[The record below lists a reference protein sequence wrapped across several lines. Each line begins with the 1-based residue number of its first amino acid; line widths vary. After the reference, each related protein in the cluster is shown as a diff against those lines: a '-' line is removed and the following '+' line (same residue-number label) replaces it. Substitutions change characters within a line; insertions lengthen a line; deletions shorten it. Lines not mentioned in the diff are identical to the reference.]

1 MPPRP
6 PIVAAREAYAVFEG
20 RTGRPVPVGNQMR
33 YTFEVTR
40 VFRGQIP
47 MRVEV
52 YTPSHSAACG
62 RRFEADAEY
71 LVYAQKRKGQNGLR
85 DDMCSRT
92 RLSANAAEDYGA
104 LGGSHQPDGGPRPQV
119 TELDDGPTSEP
130 PRIEPSTPSANPQGP
145 PSQTPPA
152 TKRGCTTG
160 EMPHGTPALWLALLA
175 LLGIANPRPRILG

>member
-6 PIVAAREAYAVFEG
+6 PIVAARDAYAVFEG
-20 RTGRPVPVGNQMR
+20 RPGRPVPVGNQMR

-71 LVYAQKRKGQNGLR
+71 LVYARERKGQGGLT
-85 DDMCSRT
+85 DNMCSRT
-92 RLSANAAEDYGA
+92 RLSANAAEDYSV
-104 LGGSHQPDGGPRPQV
+104 LGGSHRPAGETRPQV
-119 TELDDGPTSEP
+119 AELDDAPTSEP
-130 PRIEPSTPSANPQGP
+130 PRIEPTTPSANPQGP
-145 PSQTPPA
+145 PSQTPPS

-160 EMPHGTPALWLALLA
+160 EMPHGPPALWLGLLA
-175 LLGIANPRPRILG
+175 LLGIAKGRRRILG